1 MGRVISVFFAI
12 LLVCCIPLTARADT
26 GPKPSVHVTLENLE
40 DVTCYATLLSSTE
53 STGPA
58 SVWDGEED
66 HIYSNF
72 ENMDVLRAFADYK
85 DPDGFYFL
93 QWAWEVTESK
103 EFTWGYYPPDTFK
116 VLLYYPETGTF
127 AVSQI
132 CERFAFHSYF
142 VVDMRGAGLVA
153 NENHEDSSDA
163 ENFDPYPIEDED
175 DYGLIAV
182 KDYDFSLEI
191 ISLICRIVICL
202 ILEMLVAFLFRFR
215 EKKTYGLIA
224 VTNLVTQIAL
234 NVVLNLINYK
244 QGPLMTVL
252 IYIQLELVVLV
263 GEAVFYALVLPKNGG
278 EWVSRKKAVAYA
290 IAANIV
296 SFVAGLG
303 IAQAIPN
310 IF

>member
-58 SVWDGEED
+58 WVWDGEED

-72 ENMDVLRAFADYK
+72 ENMDVFRAFADYK

-142 VVDMRGAGLVA
+142 TIDVRGADLVA
-153 NENHEDSSDA
+153 NENHEDSVEFDIVA
-163 ENFDPYPIEDED
+163 E
-175 DYGLIAV
+175 
-182 KDYDFSLEI
+182 KDYDYSMEI
-191 ISLICRIVICL
+191 FSLICRIVICL
-202 ILEMLVAFLFRFR
+202 ILEILVACLFRFR
-215 EKKTYGLIA
+215 GKKTYGFIA
-224 VTNLVTQIAL
+224 VANLVTQIAL

-263 GEAVFYALVLPKNGG
+263 GEAVFYALVLPKSGG
-278 EWVSRKKAVAYA
+278 ERVSRKKAVAYA